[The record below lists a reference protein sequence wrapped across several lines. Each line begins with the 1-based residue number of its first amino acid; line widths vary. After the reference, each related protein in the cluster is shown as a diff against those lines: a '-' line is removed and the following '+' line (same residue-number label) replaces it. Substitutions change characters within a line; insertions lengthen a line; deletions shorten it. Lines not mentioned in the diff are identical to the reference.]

1 MSKFQSRPIKSG
13 SKGFTVIELLIASSI
28 FAVILIIITVGIIH
42 ITQSYTKGVT
52 ETETQ
57 NVARNI
63 VNDITQAIQLNGGDV
78 TLTTYPVT
86 NGNVYG
92 FCIGDREYIYQVGYE
107 VVSSSQSTLSSHQSY
122 NGLIV
127 NPESGDCPS
136 LTNVSSMSSTFL
148 ATKTLPAGFSE
159 LLTPSMRL
167 SYLNVCQGY
176 LSATNG
182 NCTPSS
188 DLTSDLYSI
197 GVQVTYGDDY
207 VLTSPPTDTNGTT
220 LCAGSAESQ
229 FCATSKLI
237 TVVEKRIS

>member
-1 MSKFQSRPIKSG
+1 MSRFRSAPIQSGI
-13 SKGFTVIELLIASSI
+13 KGFTIIELLIASSV

-78 TLTTYPVT
+78 TPTTYPVT
-86 NGNVYG
+86 AGNVYG

-122 NGLIV
+122 NGIIV
-127 NPESGDCPS
+127 NPESSDCPS

-148 ATKTLPAGFSE
+148 TAKTLPAGFSE

-167 SYLNVCQGY
+167 SYLNICQGY
-176 LSATNG
+176 LSSSDG
-182 NCTPSS
+182 SCTPST
-188 DLTSDLYSI
+188 DPTSDLYSI